1 MSGIFFGK
9 RTLFAKQ
16 EMITFGYGH
25 EEQGCLVFNIL
36 IAGTSIMK
44 TMD

>member
-1 MSGIFFGK
+1 
-9 RTLFAKQ
+9 
-16 EMITFGYGH
+16 MITFGYGH

-44 TMD
+44 TMDWFSCFKWLGKCL